1 MASILVSS
9 SEEYSGKSSIC
20 MGLGKIFQNKGYVIG
35 YMKPVGNLLINVYGS
50 LVDEDSESIKQLLGL
65 QDPSELITPVYLTD
79 SLINDTLT
87 GIRKDLD
94 SRLREAYARIS
105 EGKDIVIIEGT
116 GGIGGGAMYDLS
128 DPEIASKLGTRML
141 LVTRFDSIYAIDR
154 ILCDLRIIRDPDML
168 AGVILN
174 EVPPSM
180 LDRVK
185 ELVVPFLER
194 RGISVFGVIPQD
206 ETLRSIPISDIVD
219 GLHGDILVGSDKLAE
234 LVDNYLVGAMEAG
247 SAIKYFRRTP
257 DSAVITGGD
266 RADIQMAAIEA
277 RVKCIILTG
286 NMQPSGAVLASAE
299 AAGIPVVLVRG
310 DTMSTIERMEHLIGH
325 AHMKQQVKLDRIL
338 SLLEKNVNVEAIAE
352 SMGVKI

>member
-325 AHMKQQVKLDRIL
+325 AHVKQQVKLDRIL

>member
-94 SRLREAYARIS
+94 NKLREAYARIS

-141 LVTRFDSIYAIDR
+141 LVTRFDSIYAVDR

-174 EVPPSM
+174 EVPPAM

-206 ETLRSIPISDIVD
+206 ETLRSIPVSDIVD
-219 GLHGDILVGSDKLAE
+219 GLHGDVLVGSDRLAE

-277 RVKCIILTG
+277 RVKCIVLTG
-286 NMQPSGAVLASAE
+286 NMQPSGAVLSSAE

-325 AHMKQQVKLDRIL
+325 AHVKQQVKLDRIL

-352 SMGVKI
+352 SMGIKI